1 MRWRETPNGLQVFHT
16 LTHTFTITLLNH
28 FICLC
33 WTFWTFFKL
42 TFNNVFTH
50 IQPNIRW
57 PTDMLLKCYKYSV
70 NYVEVDYQK
79 KRLISC
85 SRTGHQFL
93 LLYANKSLLALN
105 WTRQWREAM
114 ESTGTLFL
122 FQSCW
127 ILSVLCLYLWLWGQG
142 QFFES
147 TISNLLHHFRTVS
160 LSWVDSLFF
169 LCIHSH

>member
-1 MRWRETPNGLQVFHT
+1 MEGDPQWPPSISHT
-16 LTHTFTITLLNH
+16 DPLTHTFTVTLLNH

-42 TFNNVFTH
+42 TFNDVFTH

-127 ILSVLCLYLWLWGQG
+127 ILSVFCLYLWLWGQG
-142 QFFES
+142 QVFNQQFPTRCTTLE
-147 TISNLLHHFRTVS
+147 
-160 LSWVDSLFF
+160 
-169 LCIHSH
+169 LCHELTLCSSCVFILIK